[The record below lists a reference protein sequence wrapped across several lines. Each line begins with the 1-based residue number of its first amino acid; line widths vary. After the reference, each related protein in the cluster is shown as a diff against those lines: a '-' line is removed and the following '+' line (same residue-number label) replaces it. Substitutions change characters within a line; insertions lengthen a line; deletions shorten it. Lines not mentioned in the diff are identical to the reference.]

1 MKQKLLRHVVLFS
14 FKDGI
19 EEIQLQ
25 EIIRSF
31 EDLEQSI
38 EFVKSIEWG
47 ENESPEGLNKGFTHC
62 FIVTFDSDVNRNAY
76 LTHPSHL
83 SFIDLV
89 TNHLEDVCVVDFRI
103 S

>member
-1 MKQKLLRHVVLFS
+1 MKKEKLRHVVLFS
-14 FKDGI
+14 FKKRI

-31 EDLEQSI
+31 EALEQRI

-47 ENESPEGLNKGFTHC
+47 VNESPEGLNKGFTHC
-62 FIVTFDSDVNRNAY
+62 FIVTFDSDISRNAY
-76 LTHPSHL
+76 LTHPNHL
-83 SFIDLV
+83 SFVDLV
-89 TNHLEDVCVVDFRI
+89 TNHLEDVCVVDFWI